1 MANRYF
7 NPVTKPSESG
17 AMGNFQEGAPQKPTR
32 FTSGGHMPPTK
43 NPAQP
48 HLGLNLGAHTHAGAT
63 RAVNDM
69 CKAPALKPGTQAT
82 LQTPAAEPTPKSMAN
97 RATNIKAVIRN
108 DQDHVEL
115 VNPPK
120 GRSNGD

>member
-7 NPVTKPSESG
+7 NPVTKPSEAG
-17 AMGNFQEGAPQKPTR
+17 ATGNFQEGAPKKPTR
-32 FTSGGHMPPTK
+32 FTSGGHTSPTH
-43 NPAQP
+43 NPQYP
-48 HLGLNLGAHTHAGAT
+48 WCGLPIGNHTHVEAAK
-63 RAVNDM
+63 AVNGM
-69 CKAPALKPGTQAT
+69 MAPARKPGTQAT
-82 LQTPAAEPTPKSMAN
+82 LVTGTPMDTPKSMAN
-97 RATNIKAVIRN
+97 RMNIKAVIRN